1 MMAQGVEIITIDKRS
16 DTIYSA
22 SFYIQSDSRPQL
34 KHHVVIWFSYTLEE
48 DFFGRVVDVLIEVK
62 KFSCTCEH
70 FTFRAQKCKHV
81 DKAVYMLRE
90 LIKDRGGE
98 L

>member
-1 MMAQGVEIITIDKRS
+1 MMQGIEIITIDRRS
-16 DTIYSA
+16 SDVYSA
-22 SFYIQSDSRPQL
+22 SFYVQSDSRPDL
-34 KHHVVIWFSYTLEE
+34 KHHVTLWFGYALEE
-48 DFFGRVVDVLIEVK
+48 DFFGRVLDVIVDLK
-62 KFSCTCEH
+62 KYSCTCEH
-70 FTFRAQKCKHV
+70 FTFRARKCKHV